1 MTPGPREPTA
11 DQLQEYLILVV
22 DELLQLFEEGIRHV
36 TAKDDMGQ
44 KYQACVVARA

>member
-22 DELLQLFEEGIRHV
+22 DELLQLFEEGIRIP
-36 TAKDDMGQ
+36 TPSFPEGER
-44 KYQACVVARA
+44 YFFLPET